1 MDLSNARYVYGL
13 ATTAAA
19 TSINVTGDFTIGI
32 DQTSASLTSATSAYS
47 LGGIIYGSGN
57 SATITVSTGATTGT
71 TFVTGNAQVE
81 TATAAGSVTGTG
93 NASVVFTST
102 AVTGSPV
109 TISVAVTSGDS
120 AATWSGK
127 VRTALAANTAI
138 AAAFDISGETTPI
151 AATGILTLTGNAIAA
166 ETVTIGAK
174 TYTWRAA
181 VTTTANEVK
190 IGATAS
196 DSIDNL
202 IAAVT
207 AGAGSGTVYGSAT
220 TVNLT
225 ASASAGAGD
234 TMTVT
239 ALTAGTSGNSIV
251 TTETMANGS
260 FGGGTLSGGA
270 VGASTIIATRKSAT
284 ILASAPV
291 SYYSNDA
298 TLNISLDNGTC
309 TGITTAASSA
319 NTTAG
324 VATSG
329 AYIIDGDGKDFEGTT
344 LPTITA
350 AYSLLIQCTS
360 GDITPATTNFKSKM
374 PSGGTTLVGCTTAV
388 SALLDTLVITANS
401 SNSSFTLTVL
411 GS

>member
-1 MDLSNARYVYGL
+1 MNLSNARYVYGL

-81 TATAAGSVTGTG
+81 TATAAGSITGTG
-93 NASVVFTST
+93 NASVVFTSA

-120 AATWSGK
+120 AATWAAK

-138 AAAFDISGETTPI
+138 AAAFDISG
-151 AATGILTLTGNAIAA
+151 A
-166 ETVTIGAK
+166 
-174 TYTWRAA
+174 
-181 VTTTANEVK
+181 TTA
-190 IGATAS
+190 
-196 DSIDNL
+196 
-202 IAAVT
+202 
-207 AGAGSGTVYGSAT
+207 
-220 TVNLT
+220 
-225 ASASAGAGD
+225 
-234 TMTVT
+234 
-239 ALTAGTSGNSIV
+239 
-251 TTETMANGS
+251 
-260 FGGGTLSGGA
+260 
-270 VGASTIIATRKSAT
+270 IIATRKIAT

-374 PSGGTTLVGCTTAV
+374 PSGGTTLVGCATAV